1 MTVDVYCLT
10 TKGTKGTKIGRD
22 EAMDFD
28 PIPEEDEALAT
39 RIIGAAIEVHRE
51 LGPGFIEY
59 IYEQAMLYELSSAG
73 VTIEKQ
79 KKILVPYKGIL
90 LAGQRLDLIVGGRIV
105 LELKCV
111 EEFAP
116 IHQAQILSYLKATGL
131 RLGLLI
137 NFKAST
143 IKGNIKRVVR

>member
-1 MTVDVYCLT
+1 
-10 TKGTKGTKIGRD
+10 
-22 EAMDFD
+22 
-28 PIPEEDEALAT
+28 
-39 RIIGAAIEVHRE
+39 
-51 LGPGFIEY
+51 
-59 IYEQAMLYELSSAG
+59 
-73 VTIEKQ
+73 
-79 KKILVPYKGIL
+79 
-90 LAGQRLDLIVGGRIV
+90 VGGRII

-116 IHQAQILSYLKATGL
+116 IHQVQILSYLKATGL